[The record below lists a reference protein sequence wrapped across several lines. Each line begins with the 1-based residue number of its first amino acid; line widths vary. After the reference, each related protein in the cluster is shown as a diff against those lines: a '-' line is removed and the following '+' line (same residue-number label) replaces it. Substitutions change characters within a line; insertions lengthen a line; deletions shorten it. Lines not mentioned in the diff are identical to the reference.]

1 MDMFVFAKRLKE
13 CRISRNVSAIEL
25 GKVAG
30 VRSATIYRYENAE
43 FKSIKQDRLDAMA
56 DYLGVDS
63 DYLIGKTDEKFNSNI
78 LEKFTQKQDFEISN
92 ILYITKELI
101 SQKNV
106 VLDGKPIPKE
116 LLEPICE
123 NIEITIELARR
134 KNK

>member
-1 MDMFVFAKRLKE
+1 MFAKRLKE
-13 CRISRNVSAIEL
+13 CRISRNVSAIDL

-63 DYLIGKTDEKFNSNI
+63 DYLIGKTNEKFSPKI
-78 LEKFTQKQDFEISN
+78 LEKFTQKQEFEITN

-101 SQKNV
+101 NQKNV
-106 VLDGKPIPKE
+106 VLDGKPISKE